1 MQVKTSTDPWFNGS
15 DPWSEWV
22 KPIGSA
28 SSQITKTA
36 HLPLPTQAT
45 APSQASRSAP
55 TLPATVP
62 TAIQDTLTNFDI
74 RIRDFETKQAE
85 REVKQSKELQQVK
98 NEVAQIVIGQATTS
112 TQLQQLQTNYTTL
125 QSDAATR
132 HSELL
137 ALLTTAQRTGPAK
150 PSIIPAPTAPK
161 TLQEVALPDDDDDS
175 DGKDDE
181 MSPLEPGAKI
191 LRSDASAA
199 AKASAKLR

>member
-1 MQVKTSTDPWFNGS
+1 MGQTDRIRQQPNNENGPPAITNAGHGTEPSLSQRTYPAS
-15 DPWSEWV
+15 DTH
-22 KPIGSA
+22 
-28 SSQITKTA
+28 Q
-36 HLPLPTQAT
+36 
-45 APSQASRSAP
+45 
-55 TLPATVP
+55 
-62 TAIQDTLTNFDI
+62 FDI

-85 REVKQSKELQQVK
+85 REVKQSKELQEVK
-98 NEVAQIVIGQATTS
+98 NEVARIVIGQATTS

-137 ALLTTAQRTGPAK
+137 ALLTTAQRTGRAK
-150 PSIIPAPTAPK
+150 PSIIPALTAPK

-191 LRSDASAA
+191 LRSDANAA